1 MAIIDT
7 TLLSVAIATGIALWM
22 FYDNEISGGLFLLAL
37 GYLVLL
43 PLYLNARLLCS
54 QVQISENEI
63 IWDSFGIKIR
73 KIKWSESK
81 SIRIASTYN
90 IAVQRETNIYSVDS
104 LFGKKI
110 PFFSG
115 GPIIFD
121 DTIEGYERLVE
132 LVQERAKEHQIP
144 IIDNR
149 RNGERTG

>member
-7 TLLSVAIATGIALWM
+7 TLLSVVMFTGLALWA
-22 FYDNEISGGLFLLAL
+22 FYENETSGGLFMLAL
-37 GYLVLL
+37 GYFVLL

-81 SIRIASTYN
+81 SIRIVSTYN

-110 PFFSG
+110 PFFPG

-121 DTIEGYERLVE
+121 DTIQGYDHLIE
-132 LVQERAKEHQIP
+132 LVHGCANEYQIP